1 MKYIK
6 LKVQNNKFE
15 FVKELLNQFNFVE
28 MEILDSYDEPRV
40 YPGTNF
46 EIRASKGAE
55 EPARTKVSQSPED
68 LEKLRAV
75 INRIDAMRDQARR
88 S

>member
-6 LKVQNNKFE
+6 LKVQNHKFE
-15 FVKELLNQFNFVE
+15 FVKELLSQFNFVE
-28 MEILDSYDEPRV
+28 MEVIDSYDEPRV

-46 EIRASKGAE
+46 EIRGSKAAE
-55 EPARTKVSQSPED
+55 VQAKSKSPED

-75 INRIDAMRDQARR
+75 INRIDALRDQAGRV
-88 S
+88 